1 MKLSS
6 ICAFLSCLVLVQAE
20 QRIKWCLKSEAELG
34 KCKELKS
41 LDCVKKAGTREC
53 IEAVGKGEADAIT
66 LDGGDI
72 YTAGL
77 HPHNLHPILAEH
89 YNTGT
94 CYYAVAV
101 AKKGTGFG
109 FNELIG
115 KKSCHTGLGK
125 TAGWNIPIGA
135 LIKNEQIKWG
145 GIDDKPLEDAV
156 ADFFSESCVPG
167 ATNAKLCKLCKNNC
181 QRSHDEPYYDYE
193 GALLCLKERNAD
205 VAFVKHLTALD
216 KKDEYELLCPDGT
229 RKPVDEYETCNLAQV
244 PAHAVVSRFDKDL
257 SDHIESTLLSL
268 KDKGLFSSVGPERNL
283 MFKDSTS
290 KLTRLPEVTNSF
302 IYLKADYWD
311 SIHSLRRDN
320 TASESSQAIKWCT
333 VGVSQRAKCDLWS
346 GKTADDE
353 GNTKL
358 QCETKATV
366 QDCIK
371 AILLHEADA
380 IAVDGGEVY
389 TAGKCG
395 LVPVMVEQ
403 YVAEK
408 CKSESDIVRP
418 CTECKSFLS
427 FCAPIGETS
436 SYYSVA
442 VVRKSSGV
450 TWENLRDKKSCH
462 TGVGRTAGWNIP
474 MGLLHEKYKSCDFP
488 TYFTASCAPGSDPAS
503 NLCKLCKGD
512 ATNKCKASHDEP
524 YYGYD
529 GAFRCLAEGVGDVAF
544 IKHTTATDNTDGNG
558 PAWAKSF
565 KSSDFQL
572 ICPGGS
578 AEITEYQTCHLAQVP
593 AHAVI
598 THEGKRKEVV
608 SFLKDQQEKFG
619 PSGSDPDFRIFDSTD
634 GKSPFKEGTKCLQ
647 EVKQSYEEFL
657 GQEYLTSITSL
668 HECPKAKSELEEAC
682 FHTICTAS

>member
-20 QRIKWCLKSEAELG
+20 QRIKWCLKSEAELR

-41 LDCVKKAGTREC
+41 LDCVKKAGTLEC

-193 GALLCLKERNAD
+193 GALLTNQEMFHD
-205 VAFVKHLTALD
+205 QGSVFVS
-216 KKDEYELLCPDGT
+216 
-229 RKPVDEYETCNLAQV
+229 Q
-244 PAHAVVSRFDKDL
+244 
-257 SDHIESTLLSL
+257 
-268 KDKGLFSSVGPERNL
+268 DKGLFSSVGPERNL

-290 KLTRLPEVTNSF
+290 KLTRLPEVSNSF

-311 SIHSLRRDN
+311 SIHSLRKDN

-408 CKSESDIVRP
+408 CKSES
-418 CTECKSFLS
+418 
-427 FCAPIGETS
+427 GETS
-436 SYYSVA
+436 SFYSVA

-474 MGLLHEKYKSCDFP
+474 MGLLHEKYKSCDFS

-578 AEITEYQTCHLAQVP
+578 AEITEYQNCHLAQVP

-634 GKSPFKEGTKCLQ
+634 GKSPFGEGTKCLQ

-682 FHTICTAS
+682 SYNICTAS